1 MNNNHPLVSI
11 IIPVYN
17 AERYVY
23 STLDSVLN
31 QTWRNLEVIVVN
43 DGSIDRS
50 MEVCQQFDDPRI
62 IYVEQ
67 KNSGCASARN
77 AGIRHARGEYLGFID
92 ADDTWMPEKITRHM
106 RQFDQDPDLG
116 LVYSFSSLVDEAGKD
131 LITFQKDGTDPTTF
145 ADCYIHNVI
154 GNGSNAILRKEVF
167 TGRDSDSRSYPP
179 MGLFNTELR
188 RAEDFELWSRIS
200 GLSQWKIACLPEIL
214 VNYRINTAG
223 LSSNP
228 TAQRHFHLLAM
239 AMIAEHVPYDAEKYR
254 TTAVACLYWYLA
266 RTLASQKKTLPG
278 LRAARIALH
287 YDWRTFSAG
296 HIIVI
301 SALASSAVL
310 PRQAFFSL
318 FRLSG
323 RAWGWWQRLTLRF
336 RRAEKNHTAVA
347 YTAKQSMSAMIGKP
361 ESYAR
366 KKAMPNLFFLCHKHR
381 LMFLGI
387 AKNAS
392 TTLKHI
398 MYREEFGADTQ
409 EVPAEIHRFWGWGPH
424 ADRAIETHKA
434 KDVEAYSGYTRFAI
448 YRDPVSRFLSAY
460 HNMVLYSKVP
470 HEFFVENR
478 LEGMALDHFIDV
490 TATILKMNNPLHI
503 DEHLRPQAWQ
513 YRPDDVDYI
522 VPLESMSD
530 FLESRFGI
538 QPGPVHNKT
547 RLPRISASEQ
557 QLERIREIY
566 ACDYAIKPNW
576 PDSGTVQ
583 KKPPGIVDLRKLEA
597 PEPMEK
603 ILMACARLGPEDNFQ
618 ARLPHVPGPLFPH
631 LEARGLD
638 WKIHQERDGST
649 LITIWR
655 RS

>member
-1 MNNNHPLVSI
+1 
-11 IIPVYN
+11 
-17 AERYVY
+17 
-23 STLDSVLN
+23 
-31 QTWRNLEVIVVN
+31 
-43 DGSIDRS
+43 
-50 MEVCQQFDDPRI
+50 
-62 IYVEQ
+62 
-67 KNSGCASARN
+67 
-77 AGIRHARGEYLGFID
+77 
-92 ADDTWMPEKITRHM
+92 
-106 RQFDQDPDLG
+106 
-116 LVYSFSSLVDEAGKD
+116 
-131 LITFQKDGTDPTTF
+131 
-145 ADCYIHNVI
+145 
-154 GNGSNAILRKEVF
+154 
-167 TGRDSDSRSYPP
+167 
-179 MGLFNTELR
+179 
-188 RAEDFELWSRIS
+188 
-200 GLSQWKIACLPEIL
+200 
-214 VNYRINTAG
+214 
-223 LSSNP
+223 
-228 TAQRHFHLLAM
+228 
-239 AMIAEHVPYDAEKYR
+239 
-254 TTAVACLYWYLA
+254 
-266 RTLASQKKTLPG
+266 
-278 LRAARIALH
+278 
-287 YDWRTFSAG
+287 
-296 HIIVI
+296 
-301 SALASSAVL
+301 
-310 PRQAFFSL
+310 
-318 FRLSG
+318 
-323 RAWGWWQRLTLRF
+323 RLTLRF
-336 RRAEKNHTAVA
+336 RRQEKSHAAVA
-347 YTAKQSMSAMIGKP
+347 NTAEQGMSAMIGKP

-366 KKAMPNLFFLCHKHR
+366 KEAMTNLFFLCHKHQ

-387 AKNAS
+387 SKNAS